1 MLEEERFLLEK
12 IINLFIISLL
22 VNSCTIVSTAGS
34 LVGSAST
41 STRGFSGTIEDT
53 YLMSKIV
60 SKITLMKL
68 SNFSNIT
75 VSVIN
80 GKVLLAGNIEN
91 QEKRLELIKK
101 VWWIDGVKEV
111 LNELEI
117 GPRTSFSEKA
127 EDFVFEAKIEKRL
140 LFEPG
145 IFSNN
150 YSVDVVNGKVYVMGI
165 SSDIEEK
172 TKVENFLN
180 NMNDIKK
187 LILLVDIPKILKMA
201 NKNLSAFFQMDPFEK
216 LNTSSDSTVSII
228 REGLKK
234 NIKIW
239 VGLPGQI
246 TFKKSE
252 VIAKGYEILDDGLRM
267 GKVDELQINK
277 LDFFFHSSRSSI

>member
-1 MLEEERFLLEK
+1 MLEEERFLLVK
-12 IINLFIISLL
+12 TINLFIIFLL
-22 VNSCTIVSTAGS
+22 INSCAIVSTAGS

-60 SKITLMKL
+60 SKITLIKL

-111 LNELEI
+111 YNELEI
-117 GPRTSFSEKA
+117 GSQIPFSEKT
-127 EDFVFEAKIEKRL
+127 EDFIFEVKIKNRL
-140 LFEPG
+140 LLEPG

-150 YSVDVVNGKVYVMGI
+150 YSVDVVNGNVYVTGI

-172 TKVENFLN
+172 TKLENFLS
-180 NMNDIKK
+180 NMSDIEK
-187 LILLVDIPKILKMA
+187 LILLVDIQKNY
-201 NKNLSAFFQMDPFEK
+201 NKNVK
-216 LNTSSDSTVSII
+216 
-228 REGLKK
+228 
-234 NIKIW
+234 
-239 VGLPGQI
+239 
-246 TFKKSE
+246 
-252 VIAKGYEILDDGLRM
+252 
-267 GKVDELQINK
+267 
-277 LDFFFHSSRSSI
+277 

>member
-1 MLEEERFLLEK
+1 MLEEERFLLVK
-12 IINLFIISLL
+12 IINLFVIILL
-22 VNSCTIVSTAGS
+22 VNSCTIVVSTAGS
-34 LVGSAST
+34 LVGNATT

-75 VSVIN
+75 VSVSN

-91 QEKRLELIKK
+91 QEKRLELTKK

-117 GPRTSFSEKA
+117 GPQIPISKKT
-127 EDFVFEAKIEKRL
+127 EDFIFEAKIEKRL

-150 YSVDVVNGKVYVMGI
+150 YSVDVVNGNVYVIGI

-172 TKVENFLN
+172 TKVENLLN
-180 NMNDIKK
+180 NMSDIKK
-187 LILLVDIPKILKMA
+187 LILLVDIPK
-201 NKNLSAFFQMDPFEK
+201 N
-216 LNTSSDSTVSII
+216 I
-228 REGLKK
+228 R
-234 NIKIW
+234 
-239 VGLPGQI
+239 
-246 TFKKSE
+246 
-252 VIAKGYEILDDGLRM
+252 DG
-267 GKVDELQINK
+267 K
-277 LDFFFHSSRSSI
+277 

>member
-12 IINLFIISLL
+12 IINLFVILLL
-22 VNSCTIVSTAGS
+22 VNSCTIVVSTAGS
-34 LVGSAST
+34 LVGNATT

-75 VSVIN
+75 VSVNN
-80 GKVLLAGNIEN
+80 GNVLLAGNIEN

-187 LILLVDIPKILKMA
+187 LILLLDIPK
-201 NKNLSAFFQMDPFEK
+201 
-216 LNTSSDSTVSII
+216 SI
-228 REGLKK
+228 K
-234 NIKIW
+234 
-239 VGLPGQI
+239 
-246 TFKKSE
+246 
-252 VIAKGYEILDDGLRM
+252 DG
-267 GKVDELQINK
+267 K
-277 LDFFFHSSRSSI
+277 

>member
-1 MLEEERFLLEK
+1 MLEEERFLLVK

-22 VNSCTIVSTAGS
+22 LNSCAIATTVGS
-34 LVGSAST
+34 IVGSAST

-60 SKITLMKL
+60 SKITFMKL

-101 VWWIDGVKEV
+101 VWWIDGVKEIY
-111 LNELEI
+111 NELEI
-117 GPRTSFSEKA
+117 GPQISFSDKT
-127 EDFVFEAKIEKRL
+127 EDFIFETKIKNRL
-140 LFEPG
+140 LLEPG

-150 YSVDVVNGKVYVMGI
+150 YNVDVVSGNVYVFGI

-172 TKVENFLN
+172 TKIENFLN

-187 LILLVDIPKILKMA
+187 LIILVDI
-201 NKNLSAFFQMDPFEK
+201 
-216 LNTSSDSTVSII
+216 
-228 REGLKK
+228 KK
-234 NIKIW
+234 NFNK
-239 VGLPGQI
+239 
-246 TFKKSE
+246 
-252 VIAKGYEILDDGLRM
+252 YE
-267 GKVDELQINK
+267 K
-277 LDFFFHSSRSSI
+277 

>member
-1 MLEEERFLLEK
+1 MLEEERFLLVK
-12 IINLFIISLL
+12 IINLLIISLL
-22 VNSCTIVSTAGS
+22 VNSCAIISTTGS

-53 YLMSKIV
+53 YLMSKVV

-187 LILLVDIPKILKMA
+187 LILLLDIPKI
-201 NKNLSAFFQMDPFEK
+201 
-216 LNTSSDSTVSII
+216 
-228 REGLKK
+228 
-234 NIKIW
+234 IK
-239 VGLPGQI
+239 
-246 TFKKSE
+246 
-252 VIAKGYEILDDGLRM
+252 DG
-267 GKVDELQINK
+267 K
-277 LDFFFHSSRSSI
+277 

>member
-1 MLEEERFLLEK
+1 MLEEERFLLVK
-12 IINLFIISLL
+12 IINLLIISLL
-22 VNSCTIVSTAGS
+22 VNSCAIVSTTGS
-34 LVGSAST
+34 VVGSAST
-41 STRGFSGTIEDT
+41 SARGFSGTIEDT

-117 GPRTSFSEKA
+117 GPRTTFSEKA

-172 TKVENFLN
+172 TKVENFLK

-187 LILLVDIPKILKMA
+187 LILLLDIPK
-201 NKNLSAFFQMDPFEK
+201 
-216 LNTSSDSTVSII
+216 SI
-228 REGLKK
+228 K
-234 NIKIW
+234 
-239 VGLPGQI
+239 
-246 TFKKSE
+246 
-252 VIAKGYEILDDGLRM
+252 DG
-267 GKVDELQINK
+267 K
-277 LDFFFHSSRSSI
+277 

>member
-12 IINLFIISLL
+12 IINLFVIFLL
-22 VNSCTIVSTAGS
+22 VNSCTIVVSTAGS
-34 LVGSAST
+34 LVGNATT

-111 LNELEI
+111 VNELEI
-117 GPRTSFSEKA
+117 GPRISFSEKT
-127 EDFVFEAKIEKRL
+127 EDFIFEAKIEKRL

-150 YSVDVVNGKVYVMGI
+150 YSVDVVNGNVYVMGI

-187 LILLVDIPKILKMA
+187 LILLVDIH
-201 NKNLSAFFQMDPFEK
+201 
-216 LNTSSDSTVSII
+216 
-228 REGLKK
+228 K
-234 NIKIW
+234 NIK
-239 VGLPGQI
+239 
-246 TFKKSE
+246 
-252 VIAKGYEILDDGLRM
+252 DG
-267 GKVDELQINK
+267 K
-277 LDFFFHSSRSSI
+277 

>member
-1 MLEEERFLLEK
+1 MLEEERFLLVK
-12 IINLFIISLL
+12 IVNLLIISLL
-22 VNSCTIVSTAGS
+22 VNSCAAISTAGS

-41 STRGFSGTIEDT
+41 SSRGFSGTIEDT

-187 LILLVDIPKILKMA
+187 LILLLDIPKI
-201 NKNLSAFFQMDPFEK
+201 
-216 LNTSSDSTVSII
+216 
-228 REGLKK
+228 
-234 NIKIW
+234 IK
-239 VGLPGQI
+239 
-246 TFKKSE
+246 
-252 VIAKGYEILDDGLRM
+252 DG
-267 GKVDELQINK
+267 K
-277 LDFFFHSSRSSI
+277 

>member
-1 MLEEERFLLEK
+1 MVK
-12 IINLFIISLL
+12 TINLFIIFLL
-22 VNSCTIVSTAGS
+22 INSCAIVSTAGS

-75 VSVIN
+75 VSVVN

-150 YSVDVVNGKVYVMGI
+150 YSVDVVNGNVYVMWI

-180 NMNDIKK
+180 NMDDIKK
-187 LILLVDIPKILKMA
+187 LILLVDIPK
-201 NKNLSAFFQMDPFEK
+201 
-216 LNTSSDSTVSII
+216 
-228 REGLKK
+228 
-234 NIKIW
+234 NIKGHIIN
-239 VGLPGQI
+239 VNNICKTGNHLNVLAILP
-246 TFKKSE
+246 
-252 VIAKGYEILDDGLRM
+252 
-267 GKVDELQINK
+267 
-277 LDFFFHSSRSSI
+277 

>member
-1 MLEEERFLLEK
+1 MVK
-12 IINLFIISLL
+12 IINLLIISLL
-22 VNSCTIVSTAGS
+22 VNSCAIISTTGS

-187 LILLVDIPKILKMA
+187 LILLLDIPKI
-201 NKNLSAFFQMDPFEK
+201 
-216 LNTSSDSTVSII
+216 
-228 REGLKK
+228 
-234 NIKIW
+234 IK
-239 VGLPGQI
+239 
-246 TFKKSE
+246 
-252 VIAKGYEILDDGLRM
+252 DG
-267 GKVDELQINK
+267 K
-277 LDFFFHSSRSSI
+277 

>member
-1 MLEEERFLLEK
+1 MLEGERFLLVR
-12 IINLFIISLL
+12 IINLFIISFV
-22 VNSCTIVSTAGS
+22 VNSCAIVGTVGS

-111 LNELEI
+111 YNELEI
-117 GPRTSFSEKA
+117 GPQISFSEKT
-127 EDFVFEAKIEKRL
+127 EDFIFEVKINNRL
-140 LFEPG
+140 LLEPG

-150 YSVDVVNGKVYVMGI
+150 YSVDVVNGNVYIMGI

-172 TKVENFLN
+172 TKIEGFLN
-180 NMNDIKK
+180 SMDDIKK
-187 LILLVDIPKILKMA
+187 LVLLVDIQKTI
-201 NKNLSAFFQMDPFEK
+201 KN
-216 LNTSSDSTVSII
+216 V
-228 REGLKK
+228 R
-234 NIKIW
+234 
-239 VGLPGQI
+239 
-246 TFKKSE
+246 
-252 VIAKGYEILDDGLRM
+252 
-267 GKVDELQINK
+267 
-277 LDFFFHSSRSSI
+277 

>member
-12 IINLFIISLL
+12 IINLFFIFLL
-22 VNSCTIVSTAGS
+22 VNSCTIVVSTAGS
-34 LVGSAST
+34 LVGNATT

-75 VSVIN
+75 VSVNN
-80 GKVLLAGNIEN
+80 GNVLLAGNIEN

-101 VWWIDGVKEV
+101 VWWIDGVEEV
-111 LNELEI
+111 YNELEI
-117 GPRTSFSEKA
+117 GPPISFSEKT
-127 EDFVFEAKIEKRL
+127 EDFIFEAKIEKRL

-145 IFSNN
+145 IYTNN
-150 YSVDVVNGKVYVMGI
+150 YSVDVVNGNVYVMGI

-187 LILLVDIPKILKMA
+187 LILLVDIPK
-201 NKNLSAFFQMDPFEK
+201 N
-216 LNTSSDSTVSII
+216 I
-228 REGLKK
+228 R
-234 NIKIW
+234 
-239 VGLPGQI
+239 
-246 TFKKSE
+246 
-252 VIAKGYEILDDGLRM
+252 DG
-267 GKVDELQINK
+267 K
-277 LDFFFHSSRSSI
+277 

>member
-12 IINLFIISLL
+12 IINLFVIFLL
-22 VNSCTIVSTAGS
+22 LNSCTIVVSTAGS
-34 LVGSAST
+34 LVGNATT

-75 VSVIN
+75 VSVNN
-80 GKVLLAGNIEN
+80 GRVLLAGNIEN

-187 LILLVDIPKILKMA
+187 LILLLDIPK
-201 NKNLSAFFQMDPFEK
+201 
-216 LNTSSDSTVSII
+216 SI
-228 REGLKK
+228 K
-234 NIKIW
+234 
-239 VGLPGQI
+239 
-246 TFKKSE
+246 
-252 VIAKGYEILDDGLRM
+252 DG
-267 GKVDELQINK
+267 K
-277 LDFFFHSSRSSI
+277 

>member
-1 MLEEERFLLEK
+1 MLEEERFLLVK
-12 IINLFIISLL
+12 IINLLIISLL
-22 VNSCTIVSTAGS
+22 VNSCAIISTTGS

-150 YSVDVVNGKVYVMGI
+150 YSVDVVNGNVYVMGI

-187 LILLVDIPKILKMA
+187 LILLVDIPK
-201 NKNLSAFFQMDPFEK
+201 N
-216 LNTSSDSTVSII
+216 I
-228 REGLKK
+228 R
-234 NIKIW
+234 
-239 VGLPGQI
+239 
-246 TFKKSE
+246 
-252 VIAKGYEILDDGLRM
+252 DG
-267 GKVDELQINK
+267 K
-277 LDFFFHSSRSSI
+277 

>member
-12 IINLFIISLL
+12 IINLFVILLL
-22 VNSCTIVSTAGS
+22 VNSCTIVVSTAGS
-34 LVGSAST
+34 LVGNATT

-101 VWWIDGVKEV
+101 VWWIDGVEEV
-111 LNELEI
+111 YNELEI
-117 GPRTSFSEKA
+117 GPPISFSEKT
-127 EDFVFEAKIEKRL
+127 EDFIFEAKIEKRL

-187 LILLVDIPKILKMA
+187 LILLLDIPKI
-201 NKNLSAFFQMDPFEK
+201 
-216 LNTSSDSTVSII
+216 
-228 REGLKK
+228 
-234 NIKIW
+234 IK
-239 VGLPGQI
+239 
-246 TFKKSE
+246 
-252 VIAKGYEILDDGLRM
+252 DG
-267 GKVDELQINK
+267 K
-277 LDFFFHSSRSSI
+277 

>member
-1 MLEEERFLLEK
+1 MLEEERFLLVK
-12 IINLFIISLL
+12 IINLLIISLL
-22 VNSCTIVSTAGS
+22 VNSCAIVSTTGS
-34 LVGSAST
+34 VVGSAST
-41 STRGFSGTIEDT
+41 SARGFSGTIEDT

-111 LNELEI
+111 YNELEI
-117 GPRTSFSEKA
+117 GPQISFSEKT
-127 EDFVFEAKIEKRL
+127 EDFIFEVKIKNRL
-140 LFEPG
+140 LLEPG

-150 YSVDVVNGKVYVMGI
+150 YSVDVVNGNVYIMGI

-172 TKVENFLN
+172 TKIENFLN

-187 LILLVDIPKILKMA
+187 LILLVDIPK
-201 NKNLSAFFQMDPFEK
+201 N
-216 LNTSSDSTVSII
+216 I
-228 REGLKK
+228 R
-234 NIKIW
+234 
-239 VGLPGQI
+239 
-246 TFKKSE
+246 
-252 VIAKGYEILDDGLRM
+252 DG
-267 GKVDELQINK
+267 K
-277 LDFFFHSSRSSI
+277 

>member
-1 MLEEERFLLEK
+1 MLEEERFLLVK
-12 IINLFIISLL
+12 IINLLIISLL
-22 VNSCTIVSTAGS
+22 VNSCAIISTTGS

-41 STRGFSGTIEDT
+41 SARGFSGTIEDT
-53 YLMSKIV
+53 YLMSKVV

-75 VSVIN
+75 VSVNN

-187 LILLVDIPKILKMA
+187 LILLLDIPK
-201 NKNLSAFFQMDPFEK
+201 
-216 LNTSSDSTVSII
+216 SI
-228 REGLKK
+228 K
-234 NIKIW
+234 
-239 VGLPGQI
+239 
-246 TFKKSE
+246 
-252 VIAKGYEILDDGLRM
+252 DG
-267 GKVDELQINK
+267 K
-277 LDFFFHSSRSSI
+277 